1 MIEGN
6 THSLMTV
13 IKYCLVEKYSYKF
26 TKASPD
32 KREIIKAIFSI
43 SSDKLKYRGL
53 SWEDILESFYKEEAS
68 RYDNLSIK
76 RIKKI
81 RKKNLALT
89 RALCEG
95 SSVTPSQL
103 SNKY

>member
-6 THSLMTV
+6 NHSLMTV

-26 TKASPD
+26 TKQSPD

-43 SSDKLKYRGL
+43 SSDKLKYKGF
-53 SWEDILESFYKEEAS
+53 SWEDILEFFYKEEAFK
-68 RYDNLSIK
+68 YDNLSLK

-81 RKKNLALT
+81 RKKTLSLV
-89 RALCEG
+89 RSLCE
-95 SSVTPSQL
+95 
-103 SNKY
+103 